1 MNHEKFLYSNYIDK
15 RTPLPHAD
23 PPQTE
28 VPQMDTGIEQGRA
41 AARANPQT
49 QLIPGVGRPQ
59 ALFMLAAG
67 LSFLMSV
74 YLFFNGSPQQGIF
87 VGIWVP
93 SILSAGA
100 LLLGRGRS

>member
-1 MNHEKFLYSNYIDK
+1 MNVRVEEA
-15 RTPLPHAD
+15 RV
-23 PPQTE
+23 E
-28 VPQMDTGIEQGRA
+28 
-41 AARANPQT
+41 ARAT
-49 QLIPGVGRPQ
+49 KRREVIPGVSRPK

-74 YLFFNGSPQQGIF
+74 FLFFTGSREQGIF

-100 LLLGRGRS
+100 LLLGRNGDE

>member
-1 MNHEKFLYSNYIDK
+1 MNAQVE
-15 RTPLPHAD
+15 
-23 PPQTE
+23 QTRGE
-28 VPQMDTGIEQGRA
+28 
-41 AARANPQT
+41 ARARKSNEVV
-49 QLIPGVGRPQ
+49 PGVSRSK

-74 YLFFNGSPQQGIF
+74 YLFFTGSHEQGIF

-100 LLLGRGRS
+100 LLVGRNSHE